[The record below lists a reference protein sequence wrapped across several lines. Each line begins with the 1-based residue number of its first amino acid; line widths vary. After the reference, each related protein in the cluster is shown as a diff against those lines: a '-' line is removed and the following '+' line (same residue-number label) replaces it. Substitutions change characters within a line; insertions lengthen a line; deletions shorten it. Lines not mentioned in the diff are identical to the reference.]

1 VLTLRSKLKEVTSEL
16 SNLKE
21 VIKSQSAQQNIQR
34 GNSMGASAS
43 ASLSADNSSTP
54 SFTRRDSSYAALS
67 SNIDFYGIEDAVTAA
82 YEVDEQ
88 CLGDLHLDGVTVVQ
102 LFEQ

>member
-1 VLTLRSKLKEVTSEL
+1 
-16 SNLKE
+16 
-21 VIKSQSAQQNIQR
+21 
-34 GNSMGASAS
+34 MGASAS